1 VKAGTRSNDLRAW
14 KPFPVKA
21 SDEGAGRSH
30 QPNTGHAF
38 LEVAV
43 ENSWPCT
50 TGGPSGR
57 DDLSKSRRDLLA
69 IPQSMRSRAG
79 RAAHH
84 CAMKR
89 YEQLIKMAP
98 HNNAGLIGKAQAPHI
113 QRRGYKYPS
122 LRSGLRPKGKCARS
136 RYPRPGVPTFVRE
149 ASRCPAGVDMLILRS
164 PASLRSRKTVLVEPP
179 SGSFAGSV
187 SR

>member
-1 VKAGTRSNDLRAW
+1 MSVGTRSADLPAW
-14 KPFPVKA
+14 KPFPVTS
-21 SDEGAGRSH
+21 SDKVAGRSH
-30 QPNTGHAF
+30 MPNAGHAI
-38 LEVAV
+38 LEMAV

-98 HNNAGLIGKAQAPHI
+98 HNNAGLIGKAQAPH
-113 QRRGYKYPS
+113 RGYKYPS

-149 ASRCPAGVDMLILRS
+149 ASRCPAGVDMLIVC
-164 PASLRSRKTVLVEPP
+164 SLPLLEAGRQFSLSR
-179 SGSFAGSV
+179 G
-187 SR
+187 